1 MKYIITLVIIIAG
14 IWGLTYLNKDTS
26 DIEIIT
32 GRYTSITDSTASA
45 MDAME
50 KSTTTTDTMMEK
62 DSMATTSS
70 DVMKKQ

>member
-26 DIEIIT
+26 DIETIT
-32 GRYTSITDSTASA
+32 GTETSITDSTASA
-45 MDAME
+45 IDAME